1 MAQKD
6 NKKTLIC
13 ALAGVCIVVI
23 IAVVAVIAVK
33 NNSSTGDTN
42 DVKNGKEISDNSQEN
57 NNFILKDHK
66 GYYNETKDK
75 YIVEGTLVNKTDET
89 LEDKYVMIRLYSED
103 EKMISVAEYLVEKIE
118 PHAEIKIIANTP
130 TLSENAREI
139 VKYVLSSL

>member
-1 MAQKD
+1 M
-6 NKKTLIC
+6 NKKIILVSLII
-13 ALAGVCIVVI
+13 LMLIAGLFVLTGCG
-23 IAVVAVIAVK
+23 
-33 NNSSTGDTN
+33 NNVNKENNTN
-42 DVKNGKEISDNSQEN
+42 DVKNEEEISDNSQEN
-57 NNFILKDHK
+57 NNFILKNHK

-75 YIVEGTLVNKTDET
+75 YIVEGTIVNKTDKT

-103 EKMISVAEYLVEKIE
+103 EKLISVAECLVEKIE

>member
-1 MAQKD
+1 ME
-6 NKKTLIC
+6 KKKILAILIILILTIGLLTLTGCGNNENTESIS
-13 ALAGVCIVVI
+13 
-23 IAVVAVIAVK
+23 
-33 NNSSTGDTN
+33 NNSENKESVN
-42 DVKNGKEISDNSQEN
+42 DGSMEN

-75 YIVEGTLVNKTDET
+75 YIVEGTIVNKTDKT

-103 EKMISVAEYLVEKIE
+103 EKLISVAECLVEKIE

-130 TLSENAREI
+130 TLSENAGEI

>member
-13 ALAGVCIVVI
+13 ALAGVCIVVV

-42 DVKNGKEISDNSQEN
+42 DVKNKEEISDNSQEN

-89 LEDKYVMIRLYSED
+89 IEDKNVMIRLYSED
-103 EKMISVAEYLVEKIE
+103 EKMVSVAEYLVERIE
-118 PHAEIKIIANTP
+118 PYAEIKIIANTP